1 MHSANNYWLSIY
13 LRKLYDR
20 FCGGKTSCPMSEK
33 LTSQKVPT
41 CIGTLIMKERN
52 QSHEG
57 VRVSGVGKRGV
68 LENH

>member
-1 MHSANNYWLSIY
+1 MIDSV
-13 LRKLYDR
+13 
-20 FCGGKTSCPMSEK
+20 GGKTSCPMSQK

-41 CIGTLIMKERN
+41 SIGTLIMKERN
-52 QSHEG
+52 QSNEG